1 MLQQEF
7 EQLTDTKVSKE
18 QFEVINQMY
27 MYAGDMDKETFC
39 KAYMK
44 GDFISI
50 VPLIIEDV
58 KREAQH
64 ENLQEIDDLATDY
77 EKKLNLFKQK
87 AENLQERL
95 DDANRVLV
103 EKDEQIQEN
112 FEVLKKT
119 IKEYMNLGQYEQISA
134 FKTLFVFSGK
144 GEKDWVEFLCS
155 VAKSNN

>member
-7 EQLTDTKVSKE
+7 EQLTGKKVNKE

-39 KAYMK
+39 KAYMQ

-87 AENLQERL
+87 TENLQERL

>member
-7 EQLTDTKVSKE
+7 EQLTGTKVIKE
-18 QFEVINQMY
+18 QYEMINQMY
-27 MYAGDMDKETFC
+27 MYAGDMDKEHFC

-50 VPLIIEDV
+50 VPLIIEEV

-64 ENLQEIDDLATDY
+64 ENLQEIDDIATDY

-95 DDANRVLV
+95 DDANRVLL
-103 EKDEQIQEN
+103 EKDEQLQEN
-112 FEVLKKT
+112 FEVVKKT
-119 IKEYMNLGQYEQISA
+119 IKEFINLGQYEHVSA
-134 FKTLFVFSGK
+134 FRTLFVFSGK
-144 GEKDWVEFLCS
+144 SDKDWIQFLCEI
-155 VAKSNN
+155 AKSNN